1 MKKKLL
7 AWLMCAVM
15 LLGLAGAQAETA
27 DMPTITLWAGMS
39 SNCPEE
45 TLHQG
50 TIRDLLGINY
60 TVEWT
65 QGDFL
70 TTLNM
75 KINSNELPDICVFW
89 NDTVAAN
96 ALINSGLVQPVDAFV
111 QDPEKYPNLAAIPA
125 ETLDYIRASTPDGQL
140 WYLPGNYAIEV
151 DDPWPGWTVDA
162 WWVRKDLLAEAG
174 MQLEDLNTLE
184 GFEKFARSMFG
195 KVTADGLPVQPI
207 SYSSESGYNIILN
220 AFGIDTGAGKSGM
233 PAVSLVNGEKVFLYD
248 HPNLKNAYAWMNKM
262 YREGLLDMEVTTQK
276 NERLTEKMNSGE
288 IGIYPG
294 SAWAPGLNNAWYAMQ
309 TEADNVAAANLEPV
323 KIPLAGGA
331 EISFSSLL
339 VCMMLGTIFCNLSEY
354 SVDIMDRSSKWTA
367 PLYAVFFVI
376 SGALMLSKPQES
388 LGTLY
393 KKRVLKY
400 FLILLAF
407 SVVYALSNALL
418 LDTKYTVGS
427 FLLALYSKGLKY
439 HLWYLYAYLAYLMLL
454 PLLKAMVQR
463 LDDRF
468 FIYMIALHVFFQA
481 LPMVEY
487 ILSKGSVSLQE
498 DLRPVLP
505 IWIFVLPCIG
515 YYLEERVDIARARK
529 WLPLLWAANIALIA
543 LTCWATYVRG
553 VNVHEG
559 VFTEGADQAFHNRLN
574 LFNCLVVYLTIKCLF
589 GKARAKRA
597 FGRAVT
603 MISQTVFGIYLIHPI
618 LKDTPMMQWLMTT
631 LKSTGLPPLI
641 ACWLYVLAMF
651 VVCCA
656 IMLLV
661 KWVRGKINLRGRR

>member
-1 MKKKLL
+1 MDEKKSGYD
-7 AWLMCAVM
+7 AV
-15 LLGLAGAQAETA
+15 LDEAFESSYFGWDDEAEPVDEPVPARRGAQK
-27 DMPTITLWAGMS
+27 AG
-39 SNCPEE
+39 
-45 TLHQG
+45 
-50 TIRDLLGINY
+50 R
-60 TVEWT
+60 
-65 QGDFL
+65 
-70 TTLNM
+70 
-75 KINSNELPDICVFW
+75 
-89 NDTVAAN
+89 
-96 ALINSGLVQPVDAFV
+96 SGKRSGKAGERKV
-111 QDPEKYPNLAAIPA
+111 Y
-125 ETLDYIRASTPDGQL
+125 
-140 WYLPGNYAIEV
+140 IEV
-151 DDPWPGWTVDA
+151 M
-162 WWVRKDLLAEAG
+162 RI
-174 MQLEDLNTLE
+174 
-184 GFEKFARSMFG
+184 FAMLCVLFIH
-195 KVTADGLPVQPI
+195 TNAN
-207 SYSSESGYNIILN
+207 GY
-220 AFGIDTGAGKSGM
+220 
-233 PAVSLVNGEKVFLYD
+233 FLFST
-248 HPNLKNAYAWMNKM
+248 YA
-262 YREGLLDMEVTTQK
+262 T
-276 NERLTEKMNSGE
+276 
-288 IGIYPG
+288 G
-294 SAWAPGLNNAWYAMQ
+294 SAPFWLNLWNS
-309 TEADNVAAANLEPV
+309 VFCKV
-323 KIPLAGGA
+323 GA
-331 EISFSSLL
+331 SL
-339 VCMMLGTIFCNLSEY
+339 
-354 SVDIMDRSSKWTA
+354 
-367 PLYAVFFVI
+367 FFVI

-407 SVVYALSNALL
+407 SVIYAISNALL
-418 LDTKYTVGS
+418 LGTKYTVGS
-427 FLLALYSKGLKY
+427 FLQALYPKGLKY

-454 PLLKAMVQR
+454 PLLKAMAQR

-589 GKARAKRA
+589 GKAHAKRA